1 MWLAQEIHTRG
12 SFAFIIYK
20 YITHGMNIRGIFF
33 DSLSSDNDTGL
44 NYIWSLQR
52 KHIVTYQNQNVFFV
66 MNIISNPNEWSM
78 NYGLQIY
85 FTAGKTDIQD
95 LVEDY

>member
-1 MWLAQEIHTRG
+1 
-12 SFAFIIYK
+12 
-20 YITHGMNIRGIFF
+20 MNTKKGLFF
-33 DSLSSDNDTGL
+33 DSLSSDKDTGL
-44 NYIWSLQR
+44 SYIWSLQR
-52 KHIVTYQNQNVFFV
+52 KHIVTYQNQNVLFV

-85 FTAGKTDIQD
+85 FTAGKTDPDIQD

>member
-1 MWLAQEIHTRG
+1 
-12 SFAFIIYK
+12 
-20 YITHGMNIRGIFF
+20 MNIRGIFF

-95 LVEDY
+95 LVEDYWNSF